1 MTLNYKNNKIME
13 TNIIKEFFKRN
24 SVRYGLIFIGGLLI
38 GWLVFS
44 TNHKDS
50 AKGHDDAAHADS
62 LHSNKDG
69 IKYWTCS
76 MHPQIKMDKEG
87 KCPICGMDLIPVK
100 SMDAGSQAVDANAIQ
115 LSAEAIALANIETT
129 VVSRQNPVKNIHLYG
144 TVQADE
150 RLLQSQVSYFN
161 GRIEKLYINFTG
173 ETVRQGQTIAAIYSP
188 DLLNAQRELQEA
200 AKYKSTQPA
209 LWQAVHEKLRLL
221 KLTDSQISAMEHS
234 TNTSPVIDIKANVS
248 GVVVGKRVNQGDYIG
263 QGSVLFDVAN
273 LSRVWVVFDA
283 YEEDLPFLKVGDKLD
298 YTLKSIPGKS
308 FSGKVSFISP
318 ILDQATRTAKVR
330 LEASNPGMQLK
341 PEMYADALVKASL
354 NQHRN
359 EVVVPKSA
367 VLWTG
372 KRSVVYVKQPNQS
385 MPTFSMR
392 TIVLGPS
399 LGDFYVVASG
409 LNDGE
414 EVVTNGVFAIDASA
428 QLEGKQ
434 SMMNGPANASATAT
448 DEKSAES
455 KHVMI
460 AVKGNCGMCKE
471 RIEKA
476 AKGTNGVLTA
486 NWDQSTKM
494 LHVDFNPSLTSIDA
508 ISKSEA
514 KVGHDTNKYKAD
526 KKTYDA
532 LPECCKY
539 RE

>member
-1 MTLNYKNNKIME
+1 ME
-13 TNIIKEFFKRN
+13 TNIIREFFKRN

-38 GWLVFS
+38 GWLAFS

-62 LHSNKDG
+62 IHSSKDG

-115 LSAEAIALANIETT
+115 LSDEAIALANIETT

-209 LWQAVHEKLRLL
+209 LWQAVREKLRLL

-234 TNTSPVIDIKANVS
+234 SNTSPVIDIKANVS
-248 GVVVGKRVNQGDYIG
+248 GVVVGKKVNQGDYIG

-372 KRSVVYVKQPNQS
+372 KRSVIYVKQPNQS

-434 SMMNGPANASATAT
+434 SMMNGPTNASATAT

-455 KHVMI
+455 KHAMI
-460 AVKGNCGMCKE
+460 AVKGNCEMCKE

-508 ISKSEA
+508 ISKAEA
-514 KVGHDTNKYKAD
+514 KVGQDTDKYKAD